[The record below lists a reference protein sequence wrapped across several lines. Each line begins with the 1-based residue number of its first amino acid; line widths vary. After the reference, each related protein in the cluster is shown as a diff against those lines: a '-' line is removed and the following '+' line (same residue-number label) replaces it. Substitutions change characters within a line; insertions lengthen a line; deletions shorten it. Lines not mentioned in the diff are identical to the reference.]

1 MTRRAPPRLILASAS
16 ATRRRMLCD
25 AGVTFETAPAGIDE
39 SAVRDSM
46 AAEGAGAAD
55 MAAALAEL
63 KALRVS
69 QREPDALVVGADQIL
84 ALDGRRFD
92 KPGGLAAARECLLAL
107 RGREHILDTA
117 ACAAL
122 GGAVVWRVRAKA
134 RLTVRDFSDGFLERY
149 LAACGAEDFA
159 TVGAYRVESRGAQ
172 LLSRIEGDRFAILG
186 LPLLE
191 LLEFLR
197 GHGAAER

>member
-1 MTRRAPPRLILASAS
+1 MTDRASPRLILASAS
-16 ATRRRMLCD
+16 AARRRMLRD
-25 AGVTFETAPAGIDE
+25 AGMTFGTSPAGVDE

-55 MAAALAEL
+55 MATALAEL
-63 KALRVS
+63 KALRIS
-69 QREPDALVVGADQIL
+69 QREPDALVIGADQIL

-92 KPGGLAAARECLLAL
+92 KPDGPAAARECLLAL
-107 RGREHILDTA
+107 RGREHTLDTA

-134 RLTVRDFSDGFLERY
+134 RLSVRDFGDRFLESY

-159 TVGAYRVESRGAQ
+159 TAGAYRVEGRGAQ
-172 LLSRIEGDRFAILG
+172 LFSRIEGDRFAILG

-197 GHGAAER
+197 EHGAAER